1 MLKEAVLKSLE
12 ELNRPV
18 CHLTVYEHIVEKK
31 YYDFYKAKTPEHSV
45 SAALGE
51 LYRQGNPHIKRTK
64 TDARSFLYEYV

>member
-1 MLKEAVLKSLE
+1 MLKEAALQSLK

-18 CHLTVYEHIVEKK
+18 CYITVYEYIVNNK
-31 YYDFYKAKTPEHSV
+31 YYGFYNAKTPEHSV

-51 LYRQGNPHIKRTK
+51 LYKQGNPHIKRTK